1 MEEKEIVVE
10 EPIVEKQEELETE
23 VDYSNTP
30 WFEKPES
37 EWDTDDAAEA
47 KKALKTA
54 MAQKAHWKTKFEKAG
69 QVKAEVEV
77 EKKKEKKPQSKKS
90 NTEQVNSS
98 EIVELS
104 RLAARG
110 YTDEE
115 MELLKDIKNLKGYNN
130 LTEAIESP
138 LFKANKEQKELEVK
152 KAKAQLPPS
161 GRSSIFKEGQEPT
174 KDDLKNAWLG
184 KK

>member
-1 MEEKEIVVE
+1 MEEDDKKVE
-10 EPIVEKQEELETE
+10 EPIVEDDKEIEEEEVEDIEIDDTPTLE
-23 VDYSNTP
+23 D
-30 WFEKPES
+30 FEK
-37 EWDTDDAAEA
+37 
-47 KKALKTA
+47 
-54 MAQKAHWKTKFEKAG
+54 AQKAIKTLKAQKEHWRKKANT
-69 QVKAEVEV
+69 QVVADKPI
-77 EKKKEKKPQSKKS
+77 EKKEEKKPESKKS

-110 YTDEE
+110 YSDEE

-138 LFKANKEQKELEVK
+138 LFKANKEQKELEQK

-174 KDDLKNAWLG
+174 KDDLKKAWLG
-184 KK
+184 K